1 MKNDEIIDD
10 FISVTAPYANELPGS
25 RLQAAMVYL
34 IHLREKNRKLLIERE
49 QILGLGFKDF
59 DKNTLALTIEWYIN
73 RLVVIHGEHQN
84 ADFIVK
90 GREIVDMLLN
100 IEMAPRHQ
108 PPTSE

>member
-1 MKNDEIIDD
+1 MKYTEEEII
-10 FISVTAPYANELPGS
+10 SHTKNG
-25 RLQAAMVYL
+25 YL
-34 IHLREKNRKLLIERE
+34 RSNQIVSIEMIKQLLEENRKLLTERE

-73 RLVVIHGEHQN
+73 RLVVVHGEHQN